1 MLQGQYQELDLWAKS
16 EQENP
21 ALIRVVTPEVSNPC
35 PETIIDLG
43 HMQPIKPSL
52 CCLESG

>member
-21 ALIRVVTPEVSNPC
+21 ALIRVVT
-35 PETIIDLG
+35 
-43 HMQPIKPSL
+43 QSL
-52 CCLESG
+52 THVQKL